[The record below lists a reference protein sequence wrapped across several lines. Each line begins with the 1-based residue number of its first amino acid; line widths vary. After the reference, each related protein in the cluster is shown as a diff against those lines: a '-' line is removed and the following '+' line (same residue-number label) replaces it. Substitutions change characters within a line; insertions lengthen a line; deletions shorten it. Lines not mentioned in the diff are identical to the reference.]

1 MQEIT
6 GSDTA
11 TDRRVALNAECIAVP
26 FLDGHIP
33 AVVVDGRPRVVIKP
47 VVERLGLN
55 WASQYTKL
63 SAARWG
69 RVVLVTTQLPGDTQ
83 SRGLATISLKAFSL
97 WLAGIQEG
105 RVAEHARADVIRYQD
120 EAGDRLEE
128 YFFGNLGAAARLSPA
143 PLALNLDLSSLDE
156 GTMAYLAQVGQALT
170 QTSQA
175 LIAQKAVTVRQAK
188 ELEAAQHK
196 AEVAES
202 KAEYVNNF
210 VDPNAANTLF
220 RTFCGQ
226 INAPER
232 KLREHLRAKGIIYKK
247 LAGREW
253 SKSEKRWKDVHEWN
267 AHASYK
273 TWFHQADQPDAPR
286 LHNNQMRTTLY
297 VTPIG
302 KVAID
307 RWLKRNPIEGAK

>member
-6 GSDTA
+6 G
-11 TDRRVALNAECIAVP
+11 TDVASERRVAVNAECVAVP
-26 FLDGHIP
+26 FLDGYIP
-33 AVVVDGRPRVVIKP
+33 AVVIDGKPRVVIKP

-83 SRGLATISLKAFSL
+83 SRSLATVSLKAFSL
-97 WLAGIQEG
+97 WLTGIQEG
-105 RVAEHARADVIRYQD
+105 RVADHARATVIRYQD

-128 YFFGNLGAAARLSPA
+128 YFFGNIGSAA
-143 PLALNLDLSSLDE
+143 PLALNLDFSSLDE

-196 AEVAES
+196 AEVAQT
-202 KAEYVNNF
+202 KAEYVDSF
-210 VDPNAANTLF
+210 VDPVAANTLF

-232 KLREHLRAKGIIYKK
+232 KLREHLKAKGVIYKK

-267 AHASYK
+267 AHAPYK

-297 VTPIG
+297 VTPVG

-307 RWLKRNPIEGAK
+307 RWLKRNPIDGAK